1 MTPLLTPAPNGTFGH
16 TNAEPVHGEFVGHR
30 DPALMVFTNILS
42 ISRYAMGRNTVQH
55 LPLFHGLR
63 LIDGGWIIF
72 DDSNEMKNKYLQKCQ
87 QVNESAW
94 HGVICK
100 MYRQVSNIRRTK
112 FQQLKNYRTV
122 LRLSLPNP
130 LKPDVKSIM
139 KM

>member
-1 MTPLLTPAPNGTFGH
+1 MTPSLPPPPMAPLATPMRNQFTANLWVTGT
-16 TNAEPVHGEFVGHR
+16 
-30 DPALMVFTNILS
+30 PALMVFTNILS

-72 DDSNEMKNKYLQKCQ
+72 EDSNEMKNKYLKKCQ